1 MAALL
6 SALPLVAQAAGL
18 GKLTLLSALGQ
29 PLNAE
34 IEIVSLQ
41 PGEEDLSARMAT
53 SQAFAQAGIE
63 PSAIL
68 SDVRFTIERRGSA
81 LYLRMR
87 STQPINE
94 PFLELLVELTWPT
107 GRLVR
112 EYTFLLDPPEYKTR
126 MAVAPQAPKPPA
138 EEAAKPAPTPQAATE
153 TQPQAA
159 PTAPAE
165 AKPEALPPISAA
177 PSTPATPE
185 PPSSTPTPPPP
196 PTPTTTETPAAPPSA
211 APSSSAPAERAP
223 AERAAMPQ
231 EPNVYEVKPGD
242 TLGKIAKANLP
253 PGVTLNQ
260 MLVALYRA
268 NEGAFIRKNVN
279 LVRAGRILNIPDAD
293 AVGTIDRAEA
303 DRVMKEHY
311 AQFNEYRSRL
321 AAAPTP
327 TEASVSQQG
336 AAGRIESK
344 PAAPKPPAQD
354 QLRLSKVE
362 PAKPGAAPSQAARED
377 DLVSRQRAL
386 AEAQSRQADLE
397 KNAND
402 LRRLLELKNQQ
413 LAELEKQAAPKPA
426 PTPAPTPPAAP
437 AKPAPA
443 PEAAKPAPTPTP
455 PPTPAPTPAPAK
467 PAPAPEAAK
476 PAPTPAPTPAPATPA
491 PAAKPPAAPAKPE
504 AKKAAPAPETSILDE
519 FTDNPLYLGLGVGV
533 LILLGAYGY
542 IQWRRKKAAHAKFQD
557 SVLGAA
563 AAGAA
568 AGATAPLGTPTAGGG
583 AGAAAAAPAATAS
596 PSGGETEE
604 VDPIAEADVYMA
616 YGRDAQAE
624 EILKEALAKDAKRVP
639 VHAKLLEI
647 YAHRKDAK
655 TFEQTA
661 LKLKQLTDGK
671 GPEWDK
677 GAALGRSIDPQNSL
691 YGGGGEAPAAA
702 PAAAAPA
709 AAAAPTLDFDLGGSG
724 GSQAAQSAP
733 DISLDAPAPKEASA
747 PSNIDF
753 DLGGATGAIPAQNLD
768 QTQALEKKAPEPAG
782 GGSIDFNLD
791 LGGGAPAAAPAA
803 EEPKAAPAGDS
814 GLNFDINLDLG
825 GGTPAAAP
833 AAEKSAPPMDL
844 SAISLDL
851 GGSGSAPAAAPA
863 GGTDPKWQEVATKLD
878 LAKAYEEMGDKDG
891 ARELLNE
898 VMKDG
903 DAAQK
908 GTAQQL
914 LAKLG

>member
-41 PGEEDLSARMAT
+41 PGEEDLSARMAS

-87 STQPINE
+87 STQPIHE
-94 PFLELLVELTWPT
+94 PYLELLVELTWPT

-126 MAVAPQAPKPPA
+126 MAIAPQAAPTPPA
-138 EEAAKPAPTPQAATE
+138 EQAAKPAAAPQAATE
-153 TQPQAA
+153 AQPQ
-159 PTAPAE
+159 PTPAAPAE
-165 AKPEALPPISAA
+165 AKPEAQPLPPIGVAPSA

-185 PPSSTPTPPPP
+185 PPATTPTPPPP
-196 PTPTTTETPAAPPSA
+196 PTSATETPPAPPSA
-211 APSSSAPAERAP
+211 APLSSAP
-223 AERAAMPQ
+223 AERAAMPP

-260 MLVALYRA
+260 MLIALYRA

-303 DRVMKEHY
+303 DRLMKEQY

-336 AAGRIESK
+336 TAGRIESK
-344 PAAPKPPAQD
+344 PAAPKPPVQD

-362 PAKPGAAPSQAARED
+362 PVKPGAAPSQAARED

-402 LRRLLELKNQQ
+402 LRRLLEMKNQQ
-413 LAELEKQAAPKPA
+413 LAELQKQAAPKPA

-467 PAPAPEAAK
+467 PAAPEAAK
-476 PAPTPAPTPAPATPA
+476 PAPTPAPTPTPATPA
-491 PAAKPPAAPAKPE
+491 PTAKPPAAPAKPE

-533 LILLGAYGY
+533 LVLLAAYGY
-542 IQWRRKKAAHAKFQD
+542 IQWRRKKAAHA
-557 SVLGAA
+557 
-563 AAGAA
+563 
-568 AGATAPLGTPTAGGG
+568 
-583 AGAAAAAPAATAS
+583 
-596 PSGGETEE
+596 
-604 VDPIAEADVYMA
+604 
-616 YGRDAQAE
+616 
-624 EILKEALAKDAKRVP
+624 
-639 VHAKLLEI
+639 
-647 YAHRKDAK
+647 
-655 TFEQTA
+655 
-661 LKLKQLTDGK
+661 
-671 GPEWDK
+671 
-677 GAALGRSIDPQNSL
+677 
-691 YGGGGEAPAAA
+691 
-702 PAAAAPA
+702 
-709 AAAAPTLDFDLGGSG
+709 
-724 GSQAAQSAP
+724 
-733 DISLDAPAPKEASA
+733 
-747 PSNIDF
+747 
-753 DLGGATGAIPAQNLD
+753 
-768 QTQALEKKAPEPAG
+768 
-782 GGSIDFNLD
+782 
-791 LGGGAPAAAPAA
+791 
-803 EEPKAAPAGDS
+803 
-814 GLNFDINLDLG
+814 
-825 GGTPAAAP
+825 
-833 AAEKSAPPMDL
+833 
-844 SAISLDL
+844 
-851 GGSGSAPAAAPA
+851 
-863 GGTDPKWQEVATKLD
+863 
-878 LAKAYEEMGDKDG
+878 
-891 ARELLNE
+891 
-898 VMKDG
+898 
-903 DAAQK
+903 
-908 GTAQQL
+908 
-914 LAKLG
+914 